1 VLVRNPVG
9 PADGQVHGGVVS
21 RRPKRKRSVRG
32 AASCVACRAM
42 FRLPEV
48 AVIAQQLVGPVHVDC
63 LRFYLR
69 HRGRYV
75 ATETMATGYP
85 LRYEVRS

>member
-1 VLVRNPVG
+1 VLGGNSVG
-9 PADGQVHGGVVS
+9 PPDGQVHGGVVS

-32 AASCVACRAM
+32 AASCIACHAM
-42 FRLPEV
+42 FRIPEV
-48 AVIAQQLVGPVHVDC
+48 AVIAQQLVGPVHLDC

-75 ATETMATGYP
+75 AAETTPTGYP